1 MLFRAVSLPFGEL
14 ISLRKPLLMKPSITD
29 TIYRSAMH
37 YRQTDI
43 CWTMNGAAFLKENH
57 FLVGLSLDGTKET
70 NDMYRHAS
78 GCESVFDRIFQ
89 AANCWK
95 STEWILIS
103 LQ

>member
-1 MLFRAVSLPFGEL
+1 
-14 ISLRKPLLMKPSITD
+14 
-29 TIYRSAMH
+29 MH

-43 CWTMNGAAFLKENH
+43 CWTDEWCRFLKENH

-89 AANCWK
+89 AAKLLEKHGVDFNIL
-95 STEWILIS
+95 TEKPIIPLPI
-103 LQ
+103 